1 MNPIKTGLQ
10 LILISAALFA
20 GTSCSRSRT
29 EISGQLNGGSGQI
42 LTLERLDVN
51 RTTLVDSTKT
61 DKTGSFGFRIKQEEP
76 GLFILKNERGELIN
90 LLLFP
95 GEMASVRTSSDDFG
109 REYEV
114 DGSEESEKIRQLVE
128 HLTHTRNDLDSLLS
142 LVDSLENPDDPQM
155 ELIEHAYAQTIIRQ
169 KRYTIRFIV
178 ENMSS
183 LSSIYALYQKYDNQ
197 TPVLGTSSDL
207 QYFKSVADSLQVTH
221 PENSLT
227 RSLLADI
234 KRKEQDI
241 ENAMQVEELIGMADE
256 EITGL
261 LDLSI
266 PDRNGSEITLSS
278 LQGKVILVC
287 FWASG
292 NQASVEALLQ
302 LRATYNRYHNLGF
315 EVYAISL
322 DNDKVP
328 WMQAIDYN
336 EFDWINV
343 SELSYPDSRA
353 QIFYNV
359 TTLPTTFLINREGDI
374 VARNLYGRTLETW
387 LDNLI

>member
-1 MNPIKTGLQ
+1 MMIS
-10 LILISAALFA
+10 LILLA
-20 GTSCSRSRT
+20 GTSCNRNRT
-29 EISGQLNGGSGQI
+29 EIEGQITGGSGQT

-51 RTTLVDSTKT
+51 RTIIIDSTAA
-61 DKTGSFGFRIKQEEP
+61 DKAGSFRFKIKQEEP
-76 GLFILKNERGELIN
+76 GLFILKNKKGDLIN

-95 GEMASVRTSSDDFG
+95 GEMATVRTTSEDFG
-109 REYEV
+109 RGYEV
-114 DGSEESEKIRQLVE
+114 EGSEESSKIKKLVE
-128 HLTHTRNDLDSLLS
+128 HLTNTRSDLDSLLS

-155 ELIEHAYAQTIIRQ
+155 DLIEHAYAQTIIKQ

-197 TPVLGTSSDL
+197 TPILGTSSDL
-207 QYFKSVADSLQVTH
+207 QYFKSVADSLKVNY
-221 PENSLT
+221 PEISLT
-227 RSLLADI
+227 RSLEADI
-234 KRKEQDI
+234 RLREQEI
-241 ENAMQVEELIGMADE
+241 ENAFQVEQLIGMADE
-256 EITGL
+256 EIAGL
-261 LDLSI
+261 LDLAI
-266 PDRNGSEITLSS
+266 PDRNGEDVILSS
-278 LQGKVILVC
+278 LKGKVILVF

-302 LRATYNRYHNLGF
+302 LRSTYNRYHNQGF

-322 DNDKVP
+322 DNDKVQ
-328 WMQAIDYN
+328 WMQSVDYN

-353 QIFYNV
+353 QVFYNV
-359 TTLPTTFLINREGDI
+359 TALPTTFLINREGDI